1 MEGATH
7 LLSFI
12 SGFVNV
18 VKVGMISTRL
28 AQQILK
34 VALITGQPLNLSNK
48 LTTNKKKGGKL
59 VSDPK
64 EPHLYF
70 LINGFGREFFFFF
83 LFLVDRLP
91 FCSFTSPPSRVVK
104 EKKKK

>member
-1 MEGATH
+1 M
-7 LLSFI
+7 SFI

-48 LTTNKKKGGKL
+48 LTQNKKK
-59 VSDPK
+59 
-64 EPHLYF
+64 EE
-70 LINGFGREFFFFF
+70 N
-83 LFLVDRLP
+83 
-91 FCSFTSPPSRVVK
+91 
-104 EKKKK
+104 

>member
-1 MEGATH
+1 MFSFFQVTSGLRLYSLETRPIAIQPKKIEGGTH

-48 LTTNKKKGGKL
+48 LTKRRK
-59 VSDPK
+59 
-64 EPHLYF
+64 
-70 LINGFGREFFFFF
+70 I
-83 LFLVDRLP
+83 
-91 FCSFTSPPSRVVK
+91 SFQTQKNHTSIF
-104 EKKKK
+104 

>member
-1 MEGATH
+1 VASASIETRPIAIQPKKIEEEIEGGTH

-48 LTTNKKKGGKL
+48 LTQNKKK
-59 VSDPK
+59 
-64 EPHLYF
+64 EE
-70 LINGFGREFFFFF
+70 N
-83 LFLVDRLP
+83 
-91 FCSFTSPPSRVVK
+91 
-104 EKKKK
+104 